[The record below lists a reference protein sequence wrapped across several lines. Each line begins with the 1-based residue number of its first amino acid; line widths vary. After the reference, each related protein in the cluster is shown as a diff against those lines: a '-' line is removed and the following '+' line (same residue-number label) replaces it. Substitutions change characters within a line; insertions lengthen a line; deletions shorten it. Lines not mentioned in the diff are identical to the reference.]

1 MRRPPDQPTVH
12 VGKVWRLILA
22 DLGLSRVAVLRRA
35 GLPGGLLDGDGSR
48 ISLDD
53 FYALWESFDTE
64 ARSPTLP
71 LTLGQI
77 EASEYFDPA
86 FFAAMCAPNMTV
98 AGQRLGDFKRLV
110 GAFSLD
116 VDVRADGTRFAYRCK
131 YRPDLPVAMAATEV
145 VFLVNLLRRATR
157 HRVIPQAVCLPGPLQ
172 DKPAFEDWFGCP
184 VEHGD
189 SASFVLDPS
198 DAMRPFLTQDN
209 EMWKSFEP
217 GLRRRMEDA
226 RENLSTRARIEN
238 ALLELLPS
246 GRTQIDD
253 VSAELAVSRRSL
265 QRRLAEEGTTWLDVL
280 NSARLRLAKHYL
292 KTTTLSASEVSFL
305 LGFEDPNS
313 FFRAF
318 RRWTDATPEAWR
330 DAQRAHAQS
339 GAPRKSSGATCE

>member
-1 MRRPPDQPTVH
+1 MQRLSDQTTVH

-22 DLGLSRVAVLRRA
+22 DLGLSRATVLRRA

-48 ISLDD
+48 ISLDA
-53 FYALWESFDTE
+53 FYALWESLDAE
-64 ARSPTLP
+64 ARSPTLA

-77 EASEYFDPA
+77 EAGEYFDPA
-86 FFAAMCAPNMTV
+86 FFSAMCAPNMTL
-98 AGQRLGDFKRLV
+98 AGQRLGEFKRLV

-116 VDVRADGTRFAYRCK
+116 VEVRSDATRFTYRCK

-157 HRVIPQAVCLPGPLQ
+157 HRVVPRSVCLPGPLQ
-172 DKPAFEDWFGCP
+172 DKPAFEAWFGCP
-184 VEHGD
+184 VAYGGV
-189 SASFVLDPS
+189 ASFDVDPI
-198 DAMRPFLTQDN
+198 DAMRPFLTQDTR
-209 EMWKSFEP
+209 MWQSFEP
-217 GLRRRMEDA
+217 ALRRRMEEA
-226 RENLSTRARIEN
+226 REDLSTRARVEN

-253 VSAELAVSRRSL
+253 VAGELAVSRRSL
-265 QRRLAEEGTTWLDVL
+265 QRRLSEEGTTWLHLL
-280 NSARLRLAKHYL
+280 NSARMRLAQHYL
-292 KTTTLSASEVSFL
+292 KNTNLGAAEVSFL

-330 DAQRAHAQS
+330 EAQRARA
-339 GAPRKSSGATCE
+339 

>member
-1 MRRPPDQPTVH
+1 MPRVSDQPTVH
-12 VGKVWRLILA
+12 VGKVWRLIFA
-22 DLGLSRVAVLRRA
+22 DLGLSGVAVLRRA

-48 ISLDD
+48 ISLDQ
-53 FYALWESFDTE
+53 FYALWESFDIE

-71 LTLGQI
+71 LRLGQI

-86 FFAAMCAPNMTV
+86 FFAAMCAPNMSV
-98 AGQRLGDFKRLV
+98 AAERLGEFKRLV

-116 VDVRADGTRFAYRCK
+116 VDVQSDATVFSYRCK
-131 YRPDLPVAMAATEV
+131 YRPDLPVVMAATEI

-157 HRVIPQAVCLPGPLQ
+157 HRVVPRAVCLPGPLR

-184 VEHGD
+184 VDHGD
-189 SASFVLDPS
+189 SASFTLEPV

-209 EMWKSFEP
+209 RMWQSFEP

-226 RENLSTRARIEN
+226 REDLTTRARIEN

-253 VSAELAVSRRSL
+253 VARELAVSRRSL
-265 QRRLAEEGTTWLDVL
+265 QRRLSEEGTSWLDVL
-280 NSARLRLAKHYL
+280 NSARMRLAQHYL
-292 KTTTLSASEVSFL
+292 TNTRLSAAEVSFL

-330 DAQRAHAQS
+330 EAQRARA
-339 GAPRKSSGATCE
+339 

>member
-1 MRRPPDQPTVH
+1 MMEVPMTRVAGQPTVH
-12 VGKVWRLILA
+12 VGKVWRLILS
-22 DLGLSRVAVLRRA
+22 DLGLDRLAVLRRA
-35 GLPGGLLDGDGSR
+35 GLPGGLLDGEGSR
-48 ISLDD
+48 ISLED
-53 FYALWESFDTE
+53 FYALWESFEEE
-64 ARSPTLP
+64 AQSPTLA

-98 AGQRLGDFKRLV
+98 AGQRLGEFKRLV

-116 VDVRADGTRFAYRCK
+116 VEVQPDATRFTYRCK
-131 YRPDLPVAMAATEV
+131 YRPDLPSPMAATEI

-157 HRVIPQAVCLPGPLQ
+157 HRVIPKAVCLPGSLEGR
-172 DKPAFEDWFGCP
+172 PAFEDWFGCE
-184 VEHGD
+184 VNHGD
-189 SASFVLDPS
+189 GASFSLEPV
-198 DAMRPFLTQDN
+198 DALRPFLTQDN
-209 EMWKSFEP
+209 RLWQTFEP

-226 RENLSTRARIEN
+226 REDLSTRARIEN

-253 VSAELAVSRRSL
+253 VAGELAVSRRSL
-265 QRRLAEEGTTWLDVL
+265 QRRLSEEGTSWLDVL
-280 NSARLRLAKHYL
+280 NSARMRLAQHYL
-292 KTTTLSASEVSFL
+292 KNTNLGASEVSFL

-330 DAQRAHAQS
+330 EAHRA
-339 GAPRKSSGATCE
+339 RV